1 MDWKFDMELLEPELD
16 RIEEHLNIGMDR
28 IPQFKDVGIKK
39 IICGPITHTPDDNFL
54 AGPAP
59 GLKNFWMFCAASIG
73 IAHGG
78 GAGKY
83 MAQQIV
89 YGDSD
94 INMLEF
100 EPRRFM
106 NWVDKSYSIEKSKEQ
121 YRRMYIT
128 PMPNETVAAG
138 RPMKTSAIYK
148 KLKDMRY
155 SVKAKYKLNI

>member
-1 MDWKFDMELLEPELD
+1 
-16 RIEEHLNIGMDR
+16 
-28 IPQFKDVGIKK
+28 
-39 IICGPITHTPDDNFL
+39 
-54 AGPAP
+54 
-59 GLKNFWMFCAASIG
+59 
-73 IAHGG
+73 
-78 GAGKY
+78 

-128 PMPNETVAAG
+128 PMPHETVAAG
-138 RPMKTSAIYK
+138 RPMKTSAIYE
-148 KLKDMRY
+148 KLKDAGAEY
-155 SVKAKYKLNI
+155 YDLYGWEKPAWFNNDNTH